1 MTKLLTRSA
10 VAAVLLLAAGQ
21 QQESGTFR
29 LTQQGIEVATEKFTR
44 TAVSLESDLRIVSSL
59 RVTFAARL
67 LNGAVSNVTLSV
79 YPLADSTKP
88 AQTARVRFTADSMV
102 LETTREGRP
111 VTERWAA
118 PRGVVPYLHP
128 SVVWLE
134 EVVKRARTQTG
145 PVVRVP
151 VAVISRPQ
159 QVTTATVTFASPTRA
174 RVQILQADMR
184 VTLDAEGRIVRA
196 ESPADSVLIE
206 RR

>member
-1 MTKLLTRSA
+1 MTILLTRSA

-29 LTQQGIEVATEKFTR
+29 MTQQGIEVATEKFTR
-44 TAVSLESDLRIVSSL
+44 TPVSLESDLRIVSSL

-67 LNGAVSNVTLSV
+67 INGAISNVTLSV

-88 AQTARVRFTADSMV
+88 AQTARVRFAADSMV
-102 LETTREGRP
+102 LETTREGKP
-111 VTERWAA
+111 VTERWAV